1 MSRGLRTVCTYGL
14 RVLYQPAACCVLCV
28 PEAQGSLPEGP
39 THCTYTVSV
48 PASAA
53 LCVPRTV
60 APQVAGAHA
69 RRKWLHEQCS
79 IVQVPTLAVL

>member
-14 RVLYQPAACCVLCV
+14 RVLYQPPACCVLCV

-60 APQVAGAHA
+60 APQVAVAHA